1 MVGIFIAIINTLKAN
16 KYVLLAKVSEMS
28 DAYSQII
35 VNRIR
40 ALCDRRGIS
49 VNKLAE
55 MSGVP
60 QSTLNNLIGNH
71 GATRNPGIQTLH
83 KIATAFNMTVA
94 EFLDFPEL
102 NDYSFDDQDNQGDE

>member
-1 MVGIFIAIINTLKAN
+1 MAGIFIAIINTLKAN
-16 KYVLLAKVSEMS
+16 KYVLIAKVSEMS

-60 QSTLNNLIGNH
+60 QSTLNNLIGNR

-83 KIATAFNMTVA
+83 KIAIAFNMTVA